1 MGVSICL
8 DMGKPQQ
15 IDHLFR
21 TYPSETFLTVLKSLT
36 KTDYLLHETFRGLRR
51 GGWMN
56 WAAISTMTVLLF
68 LFGVSLQASWQV
80 EGLLNQFGSQMVI
93 STYLDSG
100 VDAGSLSAQVKRL
113 PDVVDVQ
120 SVSKEQA
127 WAQLTE
133 DLGLSDVSNA
143 ASQLKG
149 NPLVDELKVKARSAE
164 AVPQLAKS
172 LKAMSGVNEVL
183 YVNEVIQQLRDLNK
197 GLRWVTTTLVA
208 LLSMTAI
215 AVVTTTIRLIAI
227 ARRQEIEVM
236 QLVGATRSW
245 IYLPFLLQGAT
256 FGLAGA
262 GSSWGLLLAVQ
273 KGLQSLSNSQQP
285 AFIEFLVNGLQL
297 TSRQFLLLPTAL
309 LVLGIGIGLVGSL
322 LAVKKVAA
330 AR

>member
-1 MGVSICL
+1 M
-8 DMGKPQQ
+8 
-15 IDHLFR
+15 
-21 TYPSETFLTVLKSLT
+21 LKSLA
-36 KTDYLLHETFRGLRR
+36 KTDYLLHETLRGLRR

-80 EGLLNQFGSQMVI
+80 EGLLNQFGSQLVI

-100 VDAGSLSAQVKRL
+100 VDASSLAAQVQRL
-113 PDVVDVQ
+113 PGVVTVE

-143 ASQLKG
+143 SNQLKG
-149 NPLVDELKVKARSAE
+149 NPLVDELKVKARAAE
-164 AVPQLAKS
+164 QVPQLAKT
-172 LKAMSGVNEVL
+172 LKTMSGVNDVL
-183 YVNEVIQQLRDLNK
+183 YVSEVIQQLRDLNQ
-197 GLRWVTTTLVA
+197 GLRWVSLTVVG

-227 ARRQEIEVM
+227 ARRHEIEVM

-245 IYLPFLLQGAT
+245 IYLPFLIQGST
-256 FGLAGA
+256 FGLVGA

-273 KGLQSLSNSQQP
+273 KGLKSLANSQQP
-285 AFIEFLVNGLQL
+285 AFVEFLVNGLQL
-297 TSRQFLLLPTAL
+297 TAQQWILLPTAL
-309 LVLGIGIGLVGSL
+309 LGLGIGIGLVGSL
-322 LAVKKVAA
+322 LAVKKVAT
-330 AR
+330 R